1 MDYGMIAMWRDE
13 WMQELL
19 QIKSILWIPGDCNY
33 NKYYY
38 YTHMYVLKCNCVFN
52 FINGLTQLCSCKV
65 LLWIHTSDISP
76 HDLAAILY
84 AFLYF
89 PIKNNTDGHTIA
101 VGSRSKMSLVCI
113 DDYSLTTITKIFFND
128 KSISRTSNFNY
139 IQWASEITT
148 KYISFLL
155 ATFND
160 D

>member
-1 MDYGMIAMWRDE
+1 MWRDE

-19 QIKSILWIPGDCNY
+19 QIKFILWIPGDCNY

-128 KSISRTSNFNY
+128 KSISRMSNFNY